1 MLVSGLPDRT
11 EHHAKHAAD
20 IAMDMVQAIQKV
32 KITFL
37 KEPLSVKLGM
47 HSGAVVAGIKSNYS
61 GFLLGYFPVFDWMFF
76 NELREEGST
85 R

>member
-47 HSGAVVAGIKSNYS
+47 HSGEVVAGIKTNYS
-61 GFLLGYFPVFDWMFF
+61 GFL
-76 NELREEGST
+76 
-85 R
+85 